1 MGSSGQ
7 GSWKTLSGQRPKDA
21 WDERFLLAEHN
32 RTAKAPRGS
41 RRKTR
46 RKINTFIKKYLCL
59 LGNWKN
65 STYRGPGKGH
75 VQRGTEKTIALHTGL
90 ILGSEDA
97 LLISKGLPPAQSQSS
112 DLRGSCCFKCLIF
125 NQRKFT
131 VLIPSRYLALYFL
144 LRPHLIFAGPV
155 YHVLLYYVLKYII
168 TVMYSNIRYYFII
181 VGQILFSQGSAINW
195 FAQHWAAR
203 QLQKGNQNPGLR
215 IPNAMFVPQP
225 HPTGNSP
232 TLLWLDCVGN
242 AAFDSILFK
251 ERHRQRRESEMGKVR
266 EHCPMGSQI
275 HDGSWGY
282 VWSRVL
288 DSLRQVTAFKGFLEH
303 SPHSVRWQN
312 MFTWEFGIIS
322 WNFGLGTCR
331 KKKN

>member
-1 MGSSGQ
+1 
-7 GSWKTLSGQRPKDA
+7 
-21 WDERFLLAEHN
+21 
-32 RTAKAPRGS
+32 
-41 RRKTR
+41 
-46 RKINTFIKKYLCL
+46 
-59 LGNWKN
+59 
-65 STYRGPGKGH
+65 
-75 VQRGTEKTIALHTGL
+75 
-90 ILGSEDA
+90 
-97 LLISKGLPPAQSQSS
+97 
-112 DLRGSCCFKCLIF
+112 
-125 NQRKFT
+125 
-131 VLIPSRYLALYFL
+131 
-144 LRPHLIFAGPV
+144 
-155 YHVLLYYVLKYII
+155 
-168 TVMYSNIRYYFII
+168 
-181 VGQILFSQGSAINW
+181 
-195 FAQHWAAR
+195 
-203 QLQKGNQNPGLR
+203 
-215 IPNAMFVPQP
+215 MFVPQP

-331 KKKN
+331 KKKINKQKLQWNGVGSPEGGALTPCNHSRAQPTKDSTNKKPWVWYPCCTVGKF

>member
-1 MGSSGQ
+1 
-7 GSWKTLSGQRPKDA
+7 
-21 WDERFLLAEHN
+21 
-32 RTAKAPRGS
+32 
-41 RRKTR
+41 
-46 RKINTFIKKYLCL
+46 
-59 LGNWKN
+59 
-65 STYRGPGKGH
+65 
-75 VQRGTEKTIALHTGL
+75 
-90 ILGSEDA
+90 
-97 LLISKGLPPAQSQSS
+97 
-112 DLRGSCCFKCLIF
+112 
-125 NQRKFT
+125 
-131 VLIPSRYLALYFL
+131 
-144 LRPHLIFAGPV
+144 
-155 YHVLLYYVLKYII
+155 
-168 TVMYSNIRYYFII
+168 
-181 VGQILFSQGSAINW
+181 
-195 FAQHWAAR
+195 
-203 QLQKGNQNPGLR
+203 
-215 IPNAMFVPQP
+215 MFVPQP

-331 KKKN
+331 KKKINKQKLQWNGVGSPEGGALTPCNQSRCQGEAERLLLSPGRDSANGKPLTPCLPKLSQLPLSPYKKLFPSLAHDSPRLWTLNCNFLLIPNKPIFAGASPGSLFPVNRF